1 MAFLKLY
8 CVIFAWIYLVSY
20 YCGFF
25 ACSLLLIIFRTILS
39 LFSSPPQK
47 TTDSHFSYFV
57 CTQHCHDE
65 FSKEGN
71 TIKIVFPAPMN
82 EKWKWWNCFFKE
94 PLCQLTNFHFLDSG
108 EVEFWNLK
116 AQSDWIYIYFCFYL
130 YPAFKNKKNVG
141 YLISYCSWNFLKITV
156 MYYILFSKTLKSQ
169 SQNVKELDRIEVK
182 EMKYCSVLILFRD
195 IGTAD
200 AVLPFAQSTCI

>member
-1 MAFLKLY
+1 MREFIW
-8 CVIFAWIYLVSY
+8 CHISTVD
-20 YCGFF
+20 
-25 ACSLLLIIFRTILS
+25 SLLARYYSSFLGQFSVCFHLLHRRRQILISRTSFVLS
-39 LFSSPPQK
+39 TVMMSLAK
-47 TTDSHFSYFV
+47 
-57 CTQHCHDE
+57 
-65 FSKEGN
+65 KE

-141 YLISYCSWNFLKITV
+141 YRAR
-156 MYYILFSKTLKSQ
+156 
-169 SQNVKELDRIEVK
+169 RIE
-182 EMKYCSVLILFRD
+182 KYETTKPQWMCSTSRRISIFYMYNISLYMRSCLIR
-195 IGTAD
+195 
-200 AVLPFAQSTCI
+200 Q

>member
-71 TIKIVFPAPMN
+71 NQNCVSCTN
-82 EKWKWWNCFFKE
+82 EW
-94 PLCQLTNFHFLDSG
+94 
-108 EVEFWNLK
+108 
-116 AQSDWIYIYFCFYL
+116 
-130 YPAFKNKKNVG
+130 
-141 YLISYCSWNFLKITV
+141 
-156 MYYILFSKTLKSQ
+156 
-169 SQNVKELDRIEVK
+169 EVK
-182 EMKYCSVLILFRD
+182 MVELFLQRATLPTYKFSFFRLWRGWILKFKSPKWLNLYLFLFLSIPSIQKQKERWLQYLH
-195 IGTAD
+195 I
-200 AVLPFAQSTCI
+200 Q

>member
-25 ACSLLLIIFRTILS
+25 ACSLLLIIFMTILS

-141 YLISYCSWNFLKITV
+141 YYTYPYC
-156 MYYILFSKTLKSQ
+156 
-169 SQNVKELDRIEVK
+169 
-182 EMKYCSVLILFRD
+182 
-195 IGTAD
+195 
-200 AVLPFAQSTCI
+200 